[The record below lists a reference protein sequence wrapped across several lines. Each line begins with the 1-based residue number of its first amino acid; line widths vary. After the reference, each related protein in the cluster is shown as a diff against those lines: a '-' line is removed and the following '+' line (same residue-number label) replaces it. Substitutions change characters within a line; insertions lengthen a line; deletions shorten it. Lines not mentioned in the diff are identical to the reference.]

1 VTREV
6 FRRDWK
12 AERRRRISDY
22 WLSRILECVCVAAA
36 VVMMALSW

>member
-1 VTREV
+1 MSREV

-12 AERRRRISDY
+12 AQRMRRLSDY
-22 WLSRILECVCVAAA
+22 WFSQILEAICVAVC